1 MKELTDGSVTSPAGY
16 QAAGIH
22 AGIKDNGVKDLAL
35 VYSPSPT
42 HAAAVYTTNRVQ
54 AAPIAVDR
62 KHLNDGRAQA
72 LIVNS
77 GNANACTGDRGR
89 EDAEAMCASTASALG
104 IEPEQVLVCS
114 TGVIGVPLP
123 MSAIATGIPKVAET
137 LSESGGVDAA
147 EAIMTTDTVPKHCA
161 VELELSGK
169 PVRIGGMSKGAGM
182 IAPNMATMIALVN
195 TDAAIDS
202 GFLQE
207 LLVGAVNRSFNGIT
221 VDGDM
226 STNDTLIAMANGAS
240 GLEVSAANAA
250 ELEQFTEAFE
260 TVCRQLARAVARDG
274 EGATKLVTI
283 GVRQARSEAEA
294 RQVGLAVANSNLV
307 KTAVF
312 GRDPNWGRIL
322 CAVGYSGVE
331 IDPDR
336 VRVDLCGVP
345 IYGAGAGAG
354 IEFDKEALI
363 EAMGAA
369 DIPIEIE
376 LGCGDREA
384 EIYTCDFSYEYV
396 RINAEYTT

>member
-1 MKELTDGSVTSPAGY
+1 MLKELKDGSVTSPAGY
-16 QAAGIH
+16 KAAGIH
-22 AGIKDNGVKDLAL
+22 AGIKADAGVKDLAL
-35 VYSPSPT
+35 VYSEPET
-42 HAAAVYTTNRVQ
+42 NAAAVYTTNRVQ

-62 KHLNDGRAQA
+62 KHLSNGRAQA

-77 GNANACTGDRGR
+77 GNANACTGERGR
-89 EDAEAMCASTASALG
+89 RDAEEMCAATASALG
-104 IEPEQVLVCS
+104 LESEQVLVCS

-123 MSAIATGIPKVAET
+123 MSAVEAGIPKVAAAV
-137 LSESGGVDAA
+137 SESGGVDAA
-147 EAIMTTDTVPKHCA
+147 EAIMTTDTVPKHYA
-161 VELELSGK
+161 VELEIGGK

-182 IAPNMATMIALVN
+182 IAPNMATMIALVT
-195 TDAAIDS
+195 TDAAIES
-202 GFLQE
+202 TLLQK
-207 LLVGAVNRSFNGIT
+207 LLGRAASRSFNGIT

-226 STNDTLIAMANGAS
+226 STNDTLIVMANGAS
-240 GLEVSAANAA
+240 GVEVSMANSS
-250 ELEQFTEAFE
+250 ELEQFTDAFE
-260 TVCRQLARAVARDG
+260 TVCRHLARAIARDG

-283 GVRQARSEAEA
+283 GVSQAKSEAEA

-336 VRVDLCGVP
+336 VKVHLCGVP
-345 IYGAGAGAG
+345 IYEDGAG
-354 IEFDKEALI
+354 IEFDNDGLI
-363 EAMGAA
+363 EAMGAP

-376 LGCGDREA
+376 LGRGDCAA
-384 EIYTCDFSYEYV
+384 ELYTCDFSYEYV

>member
-16 QAAGIH
+16 KAAGIH

-35 VYSPSPT
+35 VYSPSET

-62 KHLNDGRAQA
+62 KHLGDGRARA

-77 GNANACTGDRGR
+77 GNANACTGDRGLK
-89 EDAEAMCASTASALG
+89 DAEAMCAGTASALG
-104 IEPEQVLVCS
+104 IEATQVLVCS

-123 MSAIATGIPKVAET
+123 MAAIEAGIPRVAEA
-137 LSESGGVDAA
+137 LSEGGGVDAA
-147 EAIMTTDTVPKHCA
+147 EAIMTTDTVPKHGA
-161 VELELSGK
+161 VELEIGGK

-182 IAPNMATMIALVN
+182 IAPNMATTIALVN
-195 TDAAIDS
+195 TDAAIDARL
-202 GFLQE
+202 LQE
-207 LLVGAVNRSFNGIT
+207 LLGEAVNRSFNSIT

-240 GLEVSAANAA
+240 GVELSAANAPA
-250 ELEQFTEAFE
+250 LEEFTDAFE
-260 TVCRQLARAVARDG
+260 SVCRQLARAVARDG

-283 GVRQARSEAEA
+283 GVRGAKSEAEA

-331 IDPDR
+331 IDPNR
-336 VRVDLCGVP
+336 VRVELCGAP
-345 IYGAGAGAG
+345 IYGEGAG
-354 IEFDKEALI
+354 IEFDKKALI

-376 LGCGDREA
+376 LGRGDSKA
-384 EIYTCDFSYEYV
+384 EIYTCDLSYEYV

>member
-1 MKELTDGSVTSPAGY
+1 MPA
-16 QAAGIH
+16 I
-22 AGIKDNGVKDLAL
+22 
-35 VYSPSPT
+35 
-42 HAAAVYTTNRVQ
+42 
-54 AAPIAVDR
+54 
-62 KHLNDGRAQA
+62 
-72 LIVNS
+72 
-77 GNANACTGDRGR
+77 
-89 EDAEAMCASTASALG
+89 EA
-104 IEPEQVLVCS
+104 
-114 TGVIGVPLP
+114 
-123 MSAIATGIPKVAET
+123 GIPKVAEA

-161 VELELSGK
+161 VELDLGGNR
-169 PVRIGGMSKGAGM
+169 VRIGGMSKGAGM

-202 GFLQE
+202 GLLQE

-240 GLEVSAANAA
+240 GVEISAANIS

-260 TVCRQLARAVARDG
+260 AVCRQLARAVARDG

-283 GVRQARSEAEA
+283 GVRQANSEAEA

-345 IYGAGAGAG
+345 IYGDGAG
-354 IEFDKEALI
+354 IEFDKDALI
-363 EAMGAA
+363 EAMDAA
-369 DIPIEIE
+369 EIPIEIE
-376 LGCGDREA
+376 LGRGDGEA
-384 EIYTCDFSYEYV
+384 ELYTCDFSYEYV